1 MAKRHFNVEEIC
13 WLSGLFDGEG
23 SIYIARRKPTG
34 GSKNISHVLETK
46 VNMACEKT
54 IRKIGEIV
62 GYGAIRKLKKY
73 EGRKQQWQWA
83 CSSNDSYKF
92 LKIIKE
98 HSITKKNEIDLG
110 IEFQERMY
118 MSQPSFYRLPQRI
131 VNERDIYYWKMRDLK
146 KDGVP
151 CA

>member
-1 MAKRHFNVEEIC
+1 M
-13 WLSGLFDGEG
+13 
-23 SIYIARRKPTG
+23 G
-34 GSKNISHVLETK
+34 GN
-46 VNMACEKT
+46 
-54 IRKIGEIV
+54 
-62 GYGAIRKLKKY
+62 
-73 EGRKQQWQWA
+73 
-83 CSSNDSYKF
+83 F
-92 LKIIKE
+92 
-98 HSITKKNEIDLG
+98 ITKKNEIDLG